1 MKKTVRLICALLS
14 LLVIL
19 SPIIILAT
27 AIFALPSQYDNSFVG
42 ILDEKREALLNEE
55 DDKIVVVGGSSVAFG
70 VDSDIIEKY
79 TEMPVI
85 NFGLYA
91 ALGTKLMLDLSRD
104 GIKDGD
110 IVIIAPELD
119 AQTLSLYF
127 NSEAT
132 WQAIDGDLSMLASI
146 APANYLSM
154 LGGSWRYAK
163 DKLGYFLGGKP
174 DPQGV
179 YNAKNF
185 DENGDLVYLRANNT
199 MKTYFDPNNMINL
212 SPDILSDD
220 FADYLNDYIADCTA
234 RGATVYFSYCP
245 MNRMGLKS
253 TGEDAMA
260 DAEAFEDYLKDKIN
274 CTFISSIGDYI
285 YDAEY
290 FYDTNFHLNDVGSIL
305 HSVNL
310 TKDILLELGIPTRVD
325 EKIPEA
331 PKLPESDINWFGEDE
346 NAVYFEYEKTEIG
359 TYKIVGLTQLGKSQK
374 TLTVPQGYDGKKVT
388 AIGPSAF
395 EGGSVTK
402 LVIPADTNVDTIM
415 DGAFTGAST
424 LTEMWCYV
432 LDCES
437 ILPPASFEGTAS
449 SFKVHV
455 PPESTYNSGYYW
467 AHRKLTFVFDAE

>member
-1 MKKTVRLICALLS
+1 MKKTVRLICVLLS
-14 LLVIL
+14 LLAIL

-42 ILDEKREALLNEE
+42 ILDEKRDALLSEE
-55 DDKIVVVGGSSVAFG
+55 GDKIVVVGGSSVAFG

-110 IVIIAPELD
+110 IVVIAPELD

-127 NSEAT
+127 NSEST
-132 WQAIDGDLSMLASI
+132 WQAIDGDLSMLASV

-163 DKLGYFLGGKP
+163 DKLGYFLGEKP

-185 DENGDLVYLRANNT
+185 DENGDLVYPRAHNT
-199 MKTYFDPNNMINL
+199 MRTYYDPNNMINL
-212 SPDILSDD
+212 SADILDDD
-220 FADYLNDYIADCTA
+220 FADYLNEYIRYCTS

-253 TGEDAMA
+253 GTTDDTAA
-260 DAEAFEDYLKDKIN
+260 AFEDYLKEKID
-274 CTFISSIGDYI
+274 CTFISSISDYI

-310 TKDILLELGIPTRVD
+310 TKDILLELGIPKRVD
-325 EKIPEA
+325 EKIPAA
-331 PKLPESDINWFGEDE
+331 PKLPASDINWFGEDA
-346 NAVYFEYEKTEIG
+346 NTVYFEYEKTEIG
-359 TYKIVGLTQLGKSQK
+359 TYKIVGLTELGKSQK
-374 TLTVPQGYDGKKVT
+374 TLTVPKGYDGRKVT

-395 EGGSVTK
+395 AGGSVTK

-415 DGAFTGAST
+415 DGAFTGASS
-424 LTEMWCYV
+424 LSEMWCYV

-437 ILPPASFEGTAS
+437 ILPPASFEGTAA